1 MTKEKRV
8 VAALAA
14 SQAMLLI
21 NNIILISLNGIVGYM
36 LLGADKSL
44 ATLPVT
50 CFVVGTALVMTPA
63 SFWMQRFGRR
73 VGFMTG
79 AGFAIIGTLTCAA
92 AVESHS
98 FPLLCF
104 GTFLTGGYN
113 GFGQYY
119 RFAAADAASPAFRP
133 RAISLV
139 LAGGILGAV
148 VGPESSKYTKDLL
161 SIPFLA
167 TYLFLA
173 GAATLALLLQF
184 FNDIPRPVAAEDHG
198 PRRPLLEIVRQQK
211 FIVALLAG
219 MFGYASMNFLM
230 TATPIAMVTHQHAYA
245 DAAFVIEWHAI
256 AMFAPSFFTGSLI
269 KRFGTLAILRTGAWL
284 ILACIAAAALGGIGV
299 AAFWSTLV
307 LLGVGW
313 NFLYI
318 GGTALLT
325 ETYRPSERAK
335 AQATNDQL
343 VFLATAASSVASGWL
358 LSRIG
363 WPALVLWL
371 LPLPATVLVAASWL
385 AWRRERDDLGG
396 APRQA

>member
-36 LLGADKSL
+36 LLGPDKSL

-50 CFVVGTALVMTPA
+50 CFVLGTALVMTPA

-79 AGFAIIGTLTCAA
+79 AGFAILGTLTCAG
-92 AVESHS
+92 AVDLHS
-98 FPLLCF
+98 FPLLCL

-119 RFAAADAASPAFRP
+119 RFAAADVASPAFRP

-173 GAATLALLLQF
+173 GAATLALLLQLF
-184 FNDIPRPVAAEDHG
+184 ADIPRPVAAEDQG

-230 TATPIAMVTHQHAYA
+230 TATPIAMITHQHAYG

-284 ILACIAAAALGGIGV
+284 IIACIAAAALGGIGV

-307 LLGVGW
+307 LLGIGW

-325 ETYRPSERAK
+325 ETYRPSERAE

-371 LPLPATVLVAASWL
+371 LPLPVTVLAAASWL
-385 AWRRERDDLGG
+385 AWRRERGELGS

>member
-8 VAALAA
+8 VAVLAA

-36 LLGADKSL
+36 LLGEDKSL

-50 CFVVGTALVMTPA
+50 CFVIGTALVMIPA

-79 AGFAIIGTLTCAA
+79 AAFAILGTLVCAA
-92 AVESHS
+92 AVELHW
-98 FPLLCF
+98 FALLCL

-119 RFAAADAASPAFRP
+119 RFAAADAASPGFRP

-148 VGPESSKYTKDLL
+148 IGPETSKFTKDLL
-161 SIPFLA
+161 TVPFAA

-184 FNDIPRPVAAEDHG
+184 FTDIPRPAAAESEE
-198 PRRPLLEIVRQQK
+198 PRRPLLEIVRQEK
-211 FIVALLAG
+211 FLVALLSG
-219 MFGYASMNFLM
+219 MFGYAIMNFLM
-230 TATPIAMVTHQHAYA
+230 TATPIAMVTHQHSYG

-284 ILACIAAAALGGIGV
+284 AVACIATAALGGLGI

-335 AQATNDQL
+335 AQAANDQC

-358 LSRIG
+358 LSRVG
-363 WPALVLWL
+363 WPDLVLWS
-371 LPLPATVLVAASWL
+371 LPLPIAVLAAVSWL
-385 AWRRERDDLGG
+385 AWRRERGDFGEE
-396 APRQA
+396 PRQA

>member
-8 VAALAA
+8 VAVLAT

-21 NNIILISLNGIVGYM
+21 NNIILISLNSLVGYM
-36 LLGADKSL
+36 LLGEDKSL

-50 CFVVGTALVMTPA
+50 CFIIGTALVMTPA

-79 AGFAIIGTLTCAA
+79 ASFAIVGTLVCAA
-92 AVESHS
+92 AVALHW
-98 FPLLCF
+98 FPLLCL

-119 RFAAADAASPAFRP
+119 RFAAADVASPAFRP

-139 LAGGILGAV
+139 LAGGILGAII
-148 VGPESSKYTKDLL
+148 GPETSKYTKDLL
-161 SIPFLA
+161 SIPFEA

-173 GAATLALLLQF
+173 GAATLALLLQIF
-184 FNDIPRPVAAEDHG
+184 TDIPRPVAAETQG

-230 TATPIAMVTHQHAYA
+230 TATPIAMVTHDHSYA

-269 KRFGTLAILRTGAWL
+269 KRFGALAILRTGAW
-284 ILACIAAAALGGIGV
+284 IAIACIATAALGGLGI
-299 AAFWSTLV
+299 AAFWSSLV
-307 LLGVGW
+307 LLGLGW

-335 AQATNDQL
+335 AQATNDQC
-343 VFLATAASSVASGWL
+343 VFLATAGSSVASGWL
-358 LSRIG
+358 LQHVG
-363 WPALVLWL
+363 WPNLVLWS
-371 LPLPATVLVAASWL
+371 LPLPVSVLLAVSWL
-385 AWRRERDDLGG
+385 AWRRERGAIG
-396 APRQA
+396 SAPRQA

>member
-1 MTKEKRV
+1 MTKEKRI
-8 VAALAA
+8 VALLAA

-21 NNIILISLNGIVGYM
+21 NNIILVSLNSLVGYA
-36 LLGADKSL
+36 LLGEDKSL

-50 CFVVGTALVMTPA
+50 CFILGTALVMTPA
-63 SFWMQRFGRR
+63 SFWMQRHGRR
-73 VGFMTG
+73 AGFMTG
-79 AGFAIIGTLTCAA
+79 AASAMIGTLVS
-92 AVESHS
+92 AVAVDLNW
-98 FPLLCF
+98 FWLLCL
-104 GTFLTGGYN
+104 GTFVTGFYN

-139 LAGGILGAV
+139 LAGGILGAI
-148 VGPESSKYTKDLL
+148 VGPETSKFTKDLL

-173 GAATLALLLQF
+173 AAASVALLMQVF
-184 FNDIPRPVAAEDHG
+184 ADIPRPSAAEEG
-198 PRRPLLEIVRQQK
+198 PRRPLAEIARQEK
-211 FIVALLAG
+211 FVVAVICG
-219 MFGYASMNFLM
+219 MFGYALMNFLM
-230 TATPIAMVTHQHAYA
+230 TATPIAMVAHQHSYG
-245 DAAFVIEWHAI
+245 DAAFVIEWHAL
-256 AMFAPSFFTGSLI
+256 AMFTPSFFTGSLI
-269 KRFGTLAILRTGAWL
+269 KRFGTLAILRTGAW
-284 ILACIAAAALGGIGV
+284 ISLACIATATFGGVGIT
-299 AAFWSTLV
+299 AFWTSLV

-318 GGTALLT
+318 GGTTLLT

-358 LSRIG
+358 LQHVG
-363 WPALVLWL
+363 WPNLVLWA
-371 LPLPATVLVAASWL
+371 LPLPVTVLIAASWL
-385 AWRRERDDLGG
+385 AWRRERGDTQG